1 MFMARK
7 TLNSGLG
14 RGLGALL
21 GEAAMEQETEGVSK
35 LPIEKVQPNA
45 GQPRKFFDPEALADL
60 ADSIRQHGMIQPIC
74 VRLMASGYY
83 QIISGERRWRAAREA
98 GLYEVPV
105 VIIEADDRKAM
116 ELSLI
121 ENLQRED
128 LNAMEEAQGYLT
140 LMQEFGMTQEA
151 VSKRVGKSRSAVANA
166 VRLLALPE
174 DLKALVEEDKL
185 TAGHARA
192 ILSISDENARYALA
206 EKIMSDGL
214 SVRQAEELAKKL
226 SAQQPA
232 EEDTPKQEENKTDD
246 PLSVDYAAL
255 AAKDLEEVLGRK
267 VRIVTGKR
275 KGKLELEYYG
285 TDDLNDLLDALK
297 ALPQRG

>member
-1 MFMARK
+1 MARR
-7 TLNSGLG
+7 NSSSGLG

-21 GEAAMEQETEGVSK
+21 GDAALEPEQEGVSK
-35 LPIEKVQPNA
+35 LPIAKVQPNA
-45 GQPRKFFDPEALADL
+45 AQPRKFFDKEALADL

-74 VRLMASGYY
+74 VRLMSSGYY

-98 GLYEVPV
+98 GLSEVPV
-105 VIIEADDRKAM
+105 IVIEADDRKAM
-116 ELSLI
+116 ELGLI

-140 LMQEFGMTQEA
+140 LMQEYGMTQDA

-166 VRLLALPE
+166 VRLMSLPE
-174 DLKALVEEDKL
+174 KLRQLVEQDKI

-192 ILSISDENARYALA
+192 LLSVSDESARYALA

-226 SAQQPA
+226 STLP
-232 EEDTPKQEENKTDD
+232 EEEETVPEKSIDD
-246 PLSVDYAAL
+246 PMSVDYTAL
-255 AAKDLEEVLGRK
+255 AAKELGDCLGRK
-267 VRIVTGKR
+267 VKIVSGKR
-275 KGKLELEYYG
+275 KGRLELEYYG
-285 TDDLNDLLDALK
+285 TDDLNNLLDALK
-297 ALPQRG
+297 ALSNQA

>member
-1 MFMARK
+1 MARR
-7 TLNSGLG
+7 NSSSGLG

-21 GEAAMEQETEGVSK
+21 GDAALEPEQEGVSK
-35 LPIEKVQPNA
+35 LPIAKVQPNA
-45 GQPRKFFDPEALADL
+45 AQPRKFFDKEALADL

-74 VRLMASGYY
+74 VRLMSSGYY

-98 GLYEVPV
+98 GLSEVPV
-105 VIIEADDRKAM
+105 IVIEADDRKAM
-116 ELSLI
+116 ELGLI

-140 LMQEFGMTQEA
+140 LMQEYGMTQDA

-166 VRLLALPE
+166 VRLMSLPE
-174 DLKALVEEDKL
+174 KLRQLVEQDKI

-192 ILSISDENARYALA
+192 LLSVSDESARYALA

-226 SAQQPA
+226 STLP
-232 EEDTPKQEENKTDD
+232 EEDETVPEKSIDD
-246 PLSVDYAAL
+246 PMSVDYTAL
-255 AAKDLEEVLGRK
+255 AAKELGDCLGRK
-267 VRIVTGKR
+267 VKIVSGKR
-275 KGKLELEYYG
+275 KGRLELEYYG
-285 TDDLNDLLDALK
+285 TDDLNNLLDALK
-297 ALPQRG
+297 ALSNQA

>member
-1 MFMARK
+1 MAKR

-21 GEAAMEQETEGVSK
+21 GEAALEPEQTGVTH
-35 LPIEKVQPNA
+35 LPIAKVQPNA
-45 GQPRKFFDPEALADL
+45 GQPRKLFDADSLSDL
-60 ADSIRQHGMIQPIC
+60 ADSIRQHGLIQPIC
-74 VRLMASGYY
+74 VRLLASGYY

-98 GLYEVPV
+98 GLNEVPV
-105 VIIEADDRKAM
+105 LVIEADDRKAM

-140 LMQEFGMTQEA
+140 LMQDFGMTQEA
-151 VSKRVGKSRSAVANA
+151 VSKQVGKSRSAVANA
-166 VRLLALPE
+166 VRLLSLPE

-192 ILSISDENARYALA
+192 ILSISNEDSRYALA
-206 EKIMSDGL
+206 EKIIREGL

-226 SAQQPA
+226 SAVSQ
-232 EEDTPKQEENKTDD
+232 EDEAAPESAVGDD
-246 PLSVDYAAL
+246 PLAVDYTAL
-255 AAKDLEEVLGRK
+255 AAKELSDSLGRRVK
-267 VRIVTGKR
+267 IVSGKR
-275 KGKLELEYYG
+275 KGRLELEYYG
-285 TDDLNDLLDALK
+285 TEDLNDLLDALK
-297 ALPQRG
+297 ALPVRQL

>member
-1 MFMARK
+1 MARR
-7 TLNSGLG
+7 NSSSGLG

-21 GEAAMEQETEGVSK
+21 GDAALEPEQEGVSK
-35 LPIEKVQPNA
+35 LPIAKVQPNA
-45 GQPRKFFDPEALADL
+45 AQPRKFFDKEALADL

-74 VRLMASGYY
+74 VRLMSSGYY

-98 GLYEVPV
+98 GLSEVPV
-105 VIIEADDRKAM
+105 IVIEADDRKAM
-116 ELSLI
+116 ELGLI

-140 LMQEFGMTQEA
+140 LMQEYGMTQDA

-166 VRLLALPE
+166 VRLMSLPE
-174 DLKALVEEDKL
+174 KLRQLVEQDKI

-192 ILSISDENARYALA
+192 LLSVSDESARYALA

-226 SAQQPA
+226 STLP
-232 EEDTPKQEENKTDD
+232 EEEEAVPEKSIDD
-246 PLSVDYAAL
+246 PMSVDYTAL
-255 AAKDLEEVLGRK
+255 AAKELGDCLGRK
-267 VRIVTGKR
+267 VKIVSGKR
-275 KGKLELEYYG
+275 KGRLELEYYG
-285 TDDLNDLLDALK
+285 TDDLNNLLDALK
-297 ALPQRG
+297 ALSNQA

>member
-1 MFMARK
+1 MARR
-7 TLNSGLG
+7 NSLTGLG
-14 RGLGALL
+14 RGLGALM
-21 GEAAMEQETEGVSK
+21 GEAALEPEQEGVSK
-35 LPIEKVQPNA
+35 LPIAKVQPNPQ
-45 GQPRKFFDPEALADL
+45 QPRKNFEPEALTDL
-60 ADSIRQHGMIQPIC
+60 ANSIRQHGMIQPIC
-74 VRLMASGYY
+74 VRLLSSGYY
-83 QIISGERRWRAAREA
+83 QIISGERRWRAAKEA
-98 GLYEVPV
+98 GLEELPAV
-105 VIIEADDRKAM
+105 VIEADDRKVM

-166 VRLLALPE
+166 VRLLSLPD
-174 DLKALVEEDKL
+174 DLKELVEQDKL

-192 ILSISDENARYALA
+192 VLSVADDQARHALA

-226 SAQQPA
+226 TGREDEP
-232 EEDTPKQEENKTDD
+232 EEKTVKEQD

-255 AAKDLEEVLGRK
+255 AAKELGDHLGRK
-267 VRIVTGKR
+267 VKIISGKR
-275 KGKLELEYYG
+275 KGRLELEYYG
-285 TDDLNDLLDALK
+285 MDDLNDLLDALK
-297 ALPQRG
+297 TLSGRKSG

>member
-1 MFMARK
+1 MAKR
-7 TLNSGLG
+7 TLSPGLG

-21 GEAAMEQETEGVSK
+21 GEAALEPETEGVSK
-35 LPIEKVQPNA
+35 LPIAKVQPNA
-45 GQPRKFFDPEALADL
+45 AQPRKFFDPEALADL

-74 VRLMASGYY
+74 VRLLASGYY

-98 GLYEVPV
+98 GLDEVPV

-192 ILSISDENARYALA
+192 ILSIADEDARYALA

-226 SAQQPA
+226 SAVEVQN
-232 EEDTPKQEENKTDD
+232 DTPPVEKPDNDD

-255 AAKDLEEVLGRK
+255 AAKDLGDVLGRRVK
-267 VRIVTGKR
+267 IVTGKR
-275 KGKLELEYYG
+275 KGRLELEYYG
-285 TDDLNDLLDALK
+285 VDDLNDLLEALK
-297 ALPQRG
+297 NLPKKS

>member
-1 MFMARK
+1 MAKRNMSSG
-7 TLNSGLG
+7 LGLG

-21 GEAAMEQETEGVSK
+21 GEAALDPETEGVSK
-35 LPIEKVQPNA
+35 LPITKVQPNA
-45 GQPRKFFDPEALADL
+45 SQPRKFFDPEALSDL
-60 ADSIRQHGMIQPIC
+60 ADSILQHGMIQPIC
-74 VRLMASGYY
+74 VRLLASGYY
-83 QIISGERRWRAAREA
+83 QIISGERRWRAARQA
-98 GLYEVPV
+98 GLDEVPV

-151 VSKRVGKSRSAVANA
+151 VSKRVGKSRSAIANA

-192 ILSISDENARYALA
+192 LLSIPDEEARYALA

-226 SAQQPA
+226 SAA
-232 EEDTPKQEENKTDD
+232 EECPPQPKSP

-255 AAKDLEEVLGRK
+255 AAKELGDTLGRRVK
-267 VRIVTGKR
+267 IVSGKR
-275 KGKLELEYYG
+275 KGRLELEYYG
-285 TDDLNDLLDALK
+285 VDDLNDLLDALK
-297 ALPQRG
+297 ALPKRN